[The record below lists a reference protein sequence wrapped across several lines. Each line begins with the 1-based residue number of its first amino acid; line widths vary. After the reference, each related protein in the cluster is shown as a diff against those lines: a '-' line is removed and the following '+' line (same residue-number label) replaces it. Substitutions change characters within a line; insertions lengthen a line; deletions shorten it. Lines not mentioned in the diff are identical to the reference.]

1 MVRGAARLKR
11 GTRSELKEF
20 VLGDSFFD
28 NFSVLS
34 RVCRKTR
41 VWKRNNGLL
50 TGLGRLDRFGSCQE
64 DLCRCMEQA
73 APMLLSLIP
82 F

>member
-11 GTRSELKEF
+11 GTLSELTEI

-28 NFSVLS
+28 NFSVLA
-34 RVCRKTR
+34 RVCRKTQ
-41 VWKRNNGLL
+41 VLKHNGLL
-50 TGLGRLDRFGSCQE
+50 TGFGRLDRFGSCQE